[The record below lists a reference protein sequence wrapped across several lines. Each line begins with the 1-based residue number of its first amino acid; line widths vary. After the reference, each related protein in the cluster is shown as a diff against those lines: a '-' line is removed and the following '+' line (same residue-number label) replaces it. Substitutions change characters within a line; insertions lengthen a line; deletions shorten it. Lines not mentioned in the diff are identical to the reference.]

1 MLFEIDENRTL
12 DAPLTEGKIIHAD
25 HPRGR
30 LGRSQGTAENAQD
43 HVPTE
48 RHAQTGSHPCTG
60 FAACLAPE
68 HTHGRSRPDGAL
80 RVAGGERGQAFG
92 KGLARTRRG
101 GTAETPDL

>member
-1 MLFEIDENRTL
+1 MLFEIDENRTI
-12 DAPLTEGKIIHAD
+12 DAPLTEGKIINAD

-43 HVPTE
+43 RVPTE
-48 RHAQTGSHPCTG
+48 RHAQTGGHPRTS

-68 HTHGRSRPDGAL
+68 HAHGLSRPDGAL
-80 RVAGGERGQAFG
+80 RVAGGERWQAFS

-101 GTAETPDL
+101 GAAETSDL